1 MSRAAR
7 PQAGVRL
14 QPQTS
19 RSATSRTQI
28 VRLEEEASA
37 RSARTQRSIRSSRGG
52 LRAGCVYGV
61 PYGIVGKW
69 HLIEYRDDTIKH
81 ATSPSRHDCSQQVVI
96 SRVFQI
102 QSIATEHKK
111 SFSRFAAASSSPFVI
126 TRPLTCP
133 LMLRLRAIAVAVRIS
148 LVQSERGAMPHLR
161 NFDTEPPPSYCYEL
175 GCDNRLESVANAHTA
190 ADLHVRPVP

>member
-37 RSARTQRSIRSSRGG
+37 RSARTQRSIRSSRGRP
-52 LRAGCVYGV
+52 RAGCVVYSV

-102 QSIATEHKK
+102 QSIAIEHKK

-126 TRPLTCP
+126 TRPQTRP
-133 LMLRLRAIAVAVRIS
+133 LMLGLRAIAVWLYVS
-148 LVQSERGAMPHLR
+148 LLFKVSEARCP
-161 NFDTEPPPSYCYEL
+161 T
-175 GCDNRLESVANAHTA
+175 
-190 ADLHVRPVP
+190 

>member
-28 VRLEEEASA
+28 IRLEEEASA
-37 RSARTQRSIRSSRGG
+37 RSARTQRSIRSSRGR
-52 LRAGCVYGV
+52 LRTGYVVCGV
-61 PYGIVGKW
+61 PYVGVPYVIVGKW

-111 SFSRFAAASSSPFVI
+111 SFSRFAAASSSPLVI
-126 TRPLTCP
+126 TRPQTRP
-133 LMLRLRAIAVAVRIS
+133 LMLRLRTIAVWLYVS
-148 LVQSERGAMPHLR
+148 LLFKASEARCP
-161 NFDTEPPPSYCYEL
+161 T
-175 GCDNRLESVANAHTA
+175 
-190 ADLHVRPVP
+190 

>member
-37 RSARTQRSIRSSRGG
+37 RSARTQRSIRSSRGRP
-52 LRAGCVYGV
+52 RAGCVVYGV

-102 QSIATEHKK
+102 QSIAIEHKK
-111 SFSRFAAASSSPFVI
+111 SFSRFAAASFSPFVN
-126 TRPLTCP
+126 TPTNTSTYASPSRDCCSYLSCSK
-133 LMLRLRAIAVAVRIS
+133 RARRDA
-148 LVQSERGAMPHLR
+148 
-161 NFDTEPPPSYCYEL
+161 PPEKF
-175 GCDNRLESVANAHTA
+175 RHRTTA
-190 ADLHVRPVP
+190 LILL

>member
-37 RSARTQRSIRSSRGG
+37 RSARTQRSIRSSRGRP
-52 LRAGCVYGV
+52 RAGCVVYGV

-111 SFSRFAAASSSPFVI
+111 SFSRFAAASSSPLVI
-126 TRPLTCP
+126 TRPLTRP
-133 LMLRLRAIAVAVRIS
+133 LMLRLRMIAVWLYVS
-148 LVQSERGAMPHLR
+148 LLFKASEARCP
-161 NFDTEPPPSYCYEL
+161 T
-175 GCDNRLESVANAHTA
+175 
-190 ADLHVRPVP
+190 